1 MLQWFLTRPENTN
14 RRKEDWIA
22 IATTSSTEAFK
33 HLSARCSLLFVPPGR
48 FKIVDFQD
56 CGCDYCKPHILAD
69 LKVLPS
75 LKNLSST
82 EMWRMVAANGFEVVS
97 VKYGTPPKYPM
108 VCLHWSVYSPMSCS
122 LVEYIQRAS
131 VVLVPIMALMMFA
144 PSTSV
149 TLSHTIGTGYMRYI
163 SGTH

>member
-22 IATTSSTEAFK
+22 TTSSAEAFK
-33 HLSARCSLLFVPPGR
+33 HLSARCPLLFVPPGR

-56 CGCDYCKPHILAD
+56 YGCDYCKPHISAD
-69 LKVLPS
+69 FKALPS
-75 LKNLSST
+75 LKNLSSS

-97 VKYGTPPKYPM
+97 VKYGTPPKYPV

-131 VVLVPIMALMMFA
+131 VVVVPIMALMMFA

-149 TLSHTIGTGYMRYI
+149 ALSHTNWHCIYTLHT